1 VPAGDDEDPGL
12 PIKLGPCAN
21 DEYLPLPLTPVVSQ
35 AVRLAREQCDQNARR
50 LGLSRREFLL
60 STCAAATTLMAL
72 SACTNE
78 SASPGKSP
86 GGSYSIPPT
95 ATMEPSAAASVL
107 AGEEFIFDV
116 QGHLLDFT
124 VDPQARDAPL
134 FAANLP
140 QARCGEHDA
149 GDCFSIEK
157 FLEEMFLRSDT
168 SMIALSSIPVPHEH
182 DPLSIDVMEETRRIL
197 GALCH
202 DDQRL
207 LLHAKVLPTD
217 GPLDRVLSRMR
228 EVAAAH
234 PVSAWK
240 VYTHLPGPGWW
251 LDDHERSAPRVG
263 DAMIRQAVELGI
275 PRIAVHK
282 GLAGGRYASPVD
294 IGPAAKRHPDV
305 DFLVYHSG
313 YQIGTT
319 EGPYTRLTRMRG
331 TNRLITSVRD
341 AGVAPNTN
349 VYAELG
355 STWWQVMRHPTE
367 AAHVLGKLLRYIG
380 TENVLWG
387 TDSIFYGSPQDQIQ
401 AFRSFEISPEFQE
414 RYGYPALT
422 AELKAKVL
430 GLNAARVYKVEP
442 VGRGCEFTRTELA
455 EIRRTLP
462 GGNRTYGPTP
472 S

>member
-1 VPAGDDEDPGL
+1 MGPTDEDDLGL

-21 DEYLPLPLTPVVSQ
+21 DEYRPLPLTPVVTE
-35 AVRLAREQCDQNARR
+35 AVRRARDDCDRNSRR
-50 LGLSRREFLL
+50 SGLSRREFLL
-60 STCAAATTLMAL
+60 STCAAATTLIAL
-72 SACTNE
+72 NACTDE
-78 SASPGKSP
+78 SAPPGQKP
-86 GGSYSIPPT
+86 GGSYVLPTT
-95 ATMEPSAAASVL
+95 ATTEPEAAESVL
-107 AGEEFIFDV
+107 GGEEFVFDV

-124 VDPQARDAPL
+124 IDPEARDAPL

-157 FLEEMFLRSDT
+157 FLEEMFIRSDT
-168 SMIALSSIPVPHEH
+168 SMVALSAIPVPHEH

-207 LLHAKVLPTD
+207 LLHAKVLPTV
-217 GPLDRVLSRMR
+217 GPLAGALAGMR

-240 VYTHLPGPGWW
+240 MYTHLPGPGWW
-251 LDDHERSAPRVG
+251 LDDHEPGAAQVG
-263 DAMIRQAVELGI
+263 DAVIRQAVELGI

-313 YQIGTT
+313 YQTGMT
-319 EGPYTRLTRMRG
+319 EGPYTAATRG
-331 TNRLITSVRD
+331 QGSNRLVASVLD
-341 AGVAPNTN
+341 SGVPPNSN

-355 STWWQVMRHPTE
+355 STWWQVMRNPTE
-367 AAHVLGKLLRYIG
+367 AAHVLGKLLRYVG
-380 TENVLWG
+380 VDNVLWG

-401 AFRSFEISPEFQE
+401 AFRAFQISPELQE
-414 RYGYPALT
+414 RYSYPELT

-430 GLNAARVYKVEP
+430 GRNAARVYDVEP
-442 VGRGCEFTRTELA
+442 VARRCEFTRTELA

-472 S
+472 T